1 MTKLMRIAEKLKA
14 RFGFSPAK
22 TEQTGETRVD
32 VAGQWQLMWWRFR
45 KHKLALASGILVIL
59 IYLVAVFAEF
69 LAPYSSGYYVAE
81 YKNQPPQGLRFL
93 RAGEDG
99 RKIFGPYVYG
109 YTVTTN
115 PASLRREFV
124 EDKNKAIPVK
134 FFAPGEA
141 YKMWGLFNAQGH
153 LVCAADGK
161 TPIYFFGGDSMGRD
175 LFSRV
180 IHGTRV
186 SMSVGLIGVIISLF
200 LGILLGGISGYYGG
214 AMDNLIQRLT
224 EFLRSIPTIPLWMGL
239 AAAIPLTWPPLRV
252 YFAITLILSLIQWTG
267 LARVVRGKFFALK
280 TEDFVTA
287 ARLDGSG
294 EVRIILHHMVPSF
307 VSHIIASV
315 TLSIPGMILS
325 ETSLSFL
332 GIGLRPPVVS
342 WGVLLQEAQN
352 IRSIAACPWLLFFP
366 GLSVV
371 IAVLSLNFLG
381 DGLRD
386 AADPY
391 D

>member
-1 MTKLMRIAEKLKA
+1 MKKNIQAND
-14 RFGFSPAK
+14 
-22 TEQTGETRVD
+22 GETRVD
-32 VAGQWQLMWWRFR
+32 VAGQWKLMWWRFR
-45 KHKLALASGILVIL
+45 KHKLALASGVVVIF
-59 IYLVAVFAEF
+59 IYLIALFAEF
-69 LAPYSSGYYVAE
+69 LAPYSAVSYLADC
-81 YKNQPPQGLRFL
+81 KNMPPQRLHFFRTEENG
-93 RAGEDG
+93 
-99 RKIFGPYVYG
+99 KKTFGPFVYG
-109 YTVTTN
+109 YTMTID
-115 PASLRREFV
+115 PQSLRRRFV
-124 EDKNKAIPVK
+124 QDTSKVYPVK
-134 FFAPGEA
+134 FFTSGES
-141 YKMWGLFNAQGH
+141 YKMWALFDARLH
-153 LVCAADGK
+153 LVSPVD
-161 TPIYFFGGDSMGRD
+161 TNVPMYFFGGDSLGRD

-186 SMSVGLIGVIISLF
+186 SMSIGLIGVIISLF

-214 AMDNLIQRLT
+214 PIDNLIQRVT
-224 EFLRSIPTIPLWMGL
+224 EFLRSIPTIPLWMGF
-239 AAAIPLTWPPLRV
+239 AAAIPLSWPPLRV
-252 YFAITLILSLIQWTG
+252 YFAITLILSLIQWTS

-294 EVRIILHHMVPSF
+294 EIRIILHHMVPSF

-366 GLSVV
+366 GISVV
-371 IAVLSLNFLG
+371 IAVLALNFLG

-391 D
+391 E

>member
-1 MTKLMRIAEKLKA
+1 MKENTQIND
-14 RFGFSPAK
+14 
-22 TEQTGETRVD
+22 ETRVD
-32 VAGQWQLMWWRFR
+32 VADQWKLMWWRFR
-45 KHKLALASGILVIL
+45 KHKLAMASGIVVII
-59 IYLVAVFAEF
+59 IYLIAVFADF
-69 LAPYSSGYYVAE
+69 LAPYSSVSYLADC
-81 YKNQPPQGLRFL
+81 KNMPPQRLRFI
-93 RAGEDG
+93 RNGENG
-99 RKIFGPYVYG
+99 KKIFSPYVYG
-109 YTVTTN
+109 YAMTIN
-115 PASLRREFV
+115 PLSLRRQFV
-124 EDKNKAIPVK
+124 LDTGMVYPVK
-134 FFAPGEA
+134 FFAHGEP
-141 YKMWGLFNAQGH
+141 YRMWGLFKASRHLICPEGENAPMY
-153 LVCAADGK
+153 L
-161 TPIYFFGGDSMGRD
+161 FGGDSLGRD

-186 SMSVGLIGVIISLF
+186 SMSIGLIGVIISLF

-214 AMDNLIQRLT
+214 ALDNLIQRLT
-224 EFLRSIPTIPLWMGL
+224 EFLRSIPTIPLWMGF

-252 YFAITLILSLIQWTG
+252 YFAITLILSLIQWTS

-280 TEDFVTA
+280 LEDFVTA

-294 EVRIILHHMVPSF
+294 ELRIIMRHMVPSF
-307 VSHIIASV
+307 ISHIIASV
-315 TLSIPGMILS
+315 TLSIPHMILS

-366 GLSVV
+366 GISVV
-371 IAVLSLNFLG
+371 IAVLALNFLG

-391 D
+391 E

>member
-1 MTKLMRIAEKLKA
+1 MKK
-14 RFGFSPAK
+14 K
-22 TEQTGETRVD
+22 TIPEEGRKTGETRID

-45 KHKLALASGILVIL
+45 KHKLALVSGALVIM

-69 LAPYSSGYYVAE
+69 LATYSSVYYVAE
-81 YKNQPPQGLRFL
+81 YKNQPPQRLRFL
-93 RAGEDG
+93 RTGDDG
-99 RKIFGPYVYG
+99 KRIFGSFVYG

-115 PASLRREFV
+115 PASLRREFS
-124 EDKNKAIPVK
+124 EDKTKVIPVK
-134 FFAPGEA
+134 FFVRGEA
-141 YKMWGLFNAQGH
+141 YKMWGFFNARRH
-153 LVCAADGK
+153 LIAAADGK
-161 TPIYFFGGDSMGRD
+161 TPVYFFGGDSMGRD
-175 LFSRV
+175 LYSRV
-180 IHGTRV
+180 VHGTRV
-186 SMSVGLIGVIISLF
+186 SMSIGLIGVIISLF
-200 LGILLGGISGYYGG
+200 LGIFLGGVSGYYGG
-214 AMDNLIQRLT
+214 AIDNLIQRLT

-294 EVRIILHHMVPSF
+294 ELRIILCHMVPSF

-366 GLSVV
+366 GVSVV

>member
-1 MTKLMRIAEKLKA
+1 MKKDI
-14 RFGFSPAK
+14 
-22 TEQTGETRVD
+22 QTSGGETRVD
-32 VAGQWQLMWWRFR
+32 VAGQWKLMWWRFR
-45 KHKLALASGILVIL
+45 KHKLAMASGVVVIL
-59 IYLVAVFAEF
+59 IYLIALFAEF
-69 LAPYSSGYYVAE
+69 LAPYSAVSYLADC
-81 YKNQPPQGLRFL
+81 KNMPPQRLRFF
-93 RAGEDG
+93 RTDENGK
-99 RKIFGPYVYG
+99 KIVAPFVYG
-109 YTVTTN
+109 YTMTID
-115 PASLRREFV
+115 PQSLRRRFV
-124 EDKNKAIPVK
+124 QDTSRVYPVR
-134 FFAPGEA
+134 FFAPGEP
-141 YKMWGLFNAQGH
+141 YKMWAVFDTRLH
-153 LVCAADGK
+153 LVSPVEAD
-161 TPIYFFGGDSMGRD
+161 TPMYFFGGDSLGRD

-180 IHGTRV
+180 IHGTRI
-186 SMSVGLIGVIISLF
+186 SMSIGLIGVIISLF

-214 AMDNLIQRLT
+214 PIDNLIQRIT

-239 AAAIPLTWPPLRV
+239 AAAIPLSWPPLRV

-294 EVRIILHHMVPSF
+294 EIRIILHHMVPSF

-391 D
+391 E